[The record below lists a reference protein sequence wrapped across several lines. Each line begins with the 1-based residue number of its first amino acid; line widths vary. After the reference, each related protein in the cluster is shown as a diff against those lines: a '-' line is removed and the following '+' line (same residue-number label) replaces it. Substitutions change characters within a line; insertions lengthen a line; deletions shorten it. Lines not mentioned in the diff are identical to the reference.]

1 MDKLDLINKQ
11 LPLDINH
18 MSPDISTMFKLRI
31 DHRTMFYFRSK
42 EQRQQFIQKRYDR
55 KLKRF
60 YLHSDDWQGW
70 VYPRLWC

>member
-11 LPLDINH
+11 QPLDINH
-18 MSPDISTMFKLRI
+18 LSPDMSTMFKLRI
-31 DHRTMFYFRSK
+31 DSRTMFYFRSK

-60 YLHSDDWQGW
+60 YLHFDDW
-70 VYPRLWC
+70 

>member
-11 LPLDINH
+11 QPLDINH
-18 MSPDISTMFKLRI
+18 LSPDMSTMFKLRI
-31 DHRTMFYFRSK
+31 DRPTMFYFRSK

-60 YLHSDDWQGW
+60 YLHSDDW
-70 VYPRLWC
+70 